1 VLLKLIQPY
10 TRVRLPF
17 ISHALHIPEGDVE
30 RLLVSLILD
39 NRIEGYVD
47 QVGGGQLGDWGGEG
61 GEGDFGS
68 ERQEMWGPVEGGDE
82 AGCWMGRR
90 RIWIG
95 FEPSVRF
102 EHPA

>member
-47 QVGGGQLGDWGGEG
+47 QVRPGTSCHLVSMVQATCAACISNTLHNTLG
-61 GEGDFGS
+61 
-68 ERQEMWGPVEGGDE
+68 M
-82 AGCWMGRR
+82 
-90 RIWIG
+90 
-95 FEPSVRF
+95 
-102 EHPA
+102 

>member
-47 QVGGGQLGDWGGEG
+47 QVRGGGLRRPEG
-61 GEGDFGS
+61 
-68 ERQEMWGPVEGGDE
+68 V
-82 AGCWMGRR
+82 
-90 RIWIG
+90 
-95 FEPSVRF
+95 
-102 EHPA
+102 

>member
-47 QVGGGQLGDWGGEG
+47 QVRPGTSWHLVSMVQAT
-61 GEGDFGS
+61 
-68 ERQEMWGPVEGGDE
+68 P
-82 AGCWMGRR
+82 
-90 RIWIG
+90 
-95 FEPSVRF
+95 
-102 EHPA
+102 

>member
-1 VLLKLIQPY
+1 MASATPQSTYDPCCTPCPCPCSSQVLLKLIQPY

-47 QVGGGQLGDWGGEG
+47 QVRPGTSCHLVSMVQATCAACISNSLHNTLG
-61 GEGDFGS
+61 
-68 ERQEMWGPVEGGDE
+68 M
-82 AGCWMGRR
+82 
-90 RIWIG
+90 
-95 FEPSVRF
+95 
-102 EHPA
+102 